1 MRASGILMGISSIPS
16 KYGIGCFSKEAYDF
30 VDQLEKA
37 GQQYWQI
44 LPLGPTGYGDSP
56 YQSVSTFAGNPYF
69 IDLEELIK
77 KDLLTKEECE
87 ACDWGESESY
97 VDYEKMYLS
106 RYKLLRK
113 AYERADLKN
122 DPDYVEFLKEEKNW
136 LQDYCLFMAIK
147 NDQKGICWINW
158 PEELKDRHSKAVKE
172 AEKELEEEIEFYS
185 FQQYCFTVQWRKLK
199 AYANKKGISII
210 GDVPIYVALD
220 SSDAWANP
228 EMLQFD
234 EDYNPKAVAGCPP
247 DAFSATGQLWGN
259 PLYDWKKLKKDDYGW
274 WVQRMTHCLELYD
287 VVRIDHFRGFDEYY
301 AIPYG
306 DKTAEKGKWEKG
318 PGMDLFRVL
327 DNKIGKLRVIA
338 EDLGFLTESVLKMLR
353 DSGYP
358 GMKVLQFAF
367 DGSED
372 SSYLPYKYER
382 NCVVYTGTHDN
393 ETTKG
398 WLENLHGHDL
408 KFVREYINCYEQP
421 VNDCVW
427 ALIRTALASVAD
439 LAIIPIQ
446 DYLCLGNEARMNAP
460 ATLGDNWKWRMTAG
474 QLDEITLYHMREVS
488 RIYGRLAKKPAEE
501 TEEPDDERIGTER
514 KEKLHDDGKDSR
526 INMREEM
533 RNGRTE

>member
-1 MRASGILMGISSIPS
+1 MRASGILMGISSLPS
-16 KYGIGCFSKEAYDF
+16 RYGIGCFSKEAYEF

-69 IDLEELIK
+69 IDLEELIDK
-77 KDLLTKEECE
+77 ELLTKEECE
-87 ACDWGESESY
+87 SCDWGGSEAY

-122 DPDYVEFLKEEKNW
+122 DPDYVEFLKEEKDW
-136 LQDYCLFMAIK
+136 LEDYCLFMAIK
-147 NDQKGICWINW
+147 NDQKGICWIDW

-172 AEKELEEEIEFYS
+172 AGKELAEEIEFYS
-185 FQQYCFTVQWRKLK
+185 FQQYCFTTQWRKLK
-199 AYANKKGISII
+199 AYANAKGISII

-228 EMLQFD
+228 GMLQFD
-234 EDYNPKAVAGCPP
+234 EEYNPKAVAGCPP

-274 WVQRMTHCLELYD
+274 WVQRMAHCLELYD

-306 DKTAEKGKWEKG
+306 DQTAENGEWEKG
-318 PGMDLFRVL
+318 PGLDLFHTL
-327 DNKIGKLRVIA
+327 DKKIGKLCVIA
-338 EDLGFLTESVLKMLR
+338 EDLGFLTKSVLKMLKE
-353 DSGYP
+353 SGYP

-367 DGSED
+367 DGSEN
-372 SSYLPYKYER
+372 SSYLPYKYEH

-398 WLENLHGHDL
+398 WLENLQGHDL

-460 ATLGDNWKWRMTAG
+460 STLGDNWKWRMTTG
-474 QLDEITLYHMREVS
+474 QLNEITLYHIREVT
-488 RIYGRLAKKPAEE
+488 RIYGRLAKK
-501 TEEPDDERIGTER
+501 TIEEPKEMEAETDDAEIKEVQTGNK
-514 KEKLHDDGKDSR
+514 KEKIVD
-526 INMREEM
+526 
-533 RNGRTE
+533 

>member
-1 MRASGILMGISSIPS
+1 MRASGILMGISSLPS
-16 KYGIGCFSKEAYDF
+16 RYGIGCFSKEAYEF

-69 IDLEELIK
+69 IDLEELIDK
-77 KDLLTKEECE
+77 ELLTKEECE
-87 ACDWGESESY
+87 SCDWGGSEAY

-122 DPDYVEFLKEEKNW
+122 DPDYAEFLKEEKDW
-136 LQDYCLFMAIK
+136 LEDYCLFMAIK
-147 NDQKGICWINW
+147 NDQKGICWIDW

-172 AEKELEEEIEFYS
+172 AGKELAEEIEFYS
-185 FQQYCFTVQWRKLK
+185 FQQYCFTTQWRKLK
-199 AYANKKGISII
+199 AYANAKGISII

-234 EDYNPKAVAGCPP
+234 EEYNPKAVAGCPP

-274 WVQRMTHCLELYD
+274 WVQRMAHCLELYD

-306 DKTAEKGKWEKG
+306 EQTAENGEWEKG
-318 PGMDLFRVL
+318 PGLDLFHTL
-327 DNKIGKLRVIA
+327 DKKIGKLCVIA
-338 EDLGFLTESVLKMLR
+338 EDLGFLTKSVLKMLKE
-353 DSGYP
+353 SGYP

-367 DGSED
+367 DGSEN
-372 SSYLPYKYER
+372 SSYLPYKYEH

-398 WLENLHGHDL
+398 WLENLQGHDL

-460 ATLGDNWKWRMTAG
+460 STLGDNWKWRMTTG
-474 QLDEITLYHMREVS
+474 QLNEITLYHIREVT
-488 RIYGRLAKKPAEE
+488 RIYGRLAKK
-501 TEEPDDERIGTER
+501 TIEEPKEMEAETDDAEIKEVHTGNK
-514 KEKLHDDGKDSR
+514 KEKIVD
-526 INMREEM
+526 
-533 RNGRTE
+533 